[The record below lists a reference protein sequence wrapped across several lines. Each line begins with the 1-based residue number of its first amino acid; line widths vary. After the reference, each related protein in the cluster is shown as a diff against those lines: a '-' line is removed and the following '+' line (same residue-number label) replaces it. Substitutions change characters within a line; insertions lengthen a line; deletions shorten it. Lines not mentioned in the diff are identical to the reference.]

1 MTAPMLVQLGSMGV
15 LVAVLA
21 FCVVWVS
28 SDTNK
33 YRRLVWVTLFLT
45 FDLIMFGAFTRLTDS
60 GLGCPDWP
68 GCYGHSNPLLAHA
81 HISAA
86 QEAMPFGPVTVTKA
100 WIEMIHRYFAMG
112 VGVLIIALMVLAWV
126 GWFKRRSAKS
136 PATGSSGLLPSFPR
150 TRESNLRSNMDS
162 RVCGNDGGDANDG
175 VDRGK
180 YLPWLPTALFLM
192 VCLQGA
198 FGAWTVTQKLQP
210 VIVTTHLL
218 LGLTLLAMMAWL
230 AARQSDHAPVAA
242 SAAGLVKP
250 AMVALLLLV
259 IQIALG
265 GWVSTNYA
273 ALACTDFPLCHG
285 ALVPQMDFAN
295 GFTLWRHLGM
305 TADGDFLTF
314 QALTA
319 IHWTHRSFAFVVI
332 AFIVWLAWKALRT
345 AGLQNTGRWLL
356 IVIGLQ
362 LFTGLSTIYFNWP
375 LAIAVVHNGGAAAL
389 LVLLVMLNYKARLV
403 PGRHAVSAAASH
415 SAIVESLNQ
424 HP

>member
-33 YRRLVWVTLFLT
+33 YRKLVWVTLFLT

-86 QEAMPFGPVTVTKA
+86 QEAMPFGPVTVKKA

-112 VGVLIIALMVLAWV
+112 VGVLIIALMAISWLRWLKSRRQPAQRLAK
-126 GWFKRRSAKS
+126 FS
-136 PATGSSGLLPSFPR
+136 PWYPTLLFF
-150 TRESNLRSNMDS
+150 
-162 RVCGNDGGDANDG
+162 C
-175 VDRGK
+175 
-180 YLPWLPTALFLM
+180 

-218 LGLTLLAMMAWL
+218 LGLSLLAMMAWMG
-230 AARQSDHAPVAA
+230 ARQNDHAPVAA
-242 SAAGLVKP
+242 SGAGLVRP
-250 AMVALLLLV
+250 AAIALVLLV

-332 AFIVWLAWKALRT
+332 AVIAWLAWKALRT
-345 AGLQNTGRWLL
+345 AGLRNTGRWLL

-362 LFTGLSTIYFNWP
+362 LLTGLSTIYFNWP

-389 LVLLVMLNYKARLV
+389 LVLLVMLNYKARLA
-403 PGRHAVSAAASH
+403 PGRHAVSAAGSH
-415 SAIVESLNQ
+415 SAIVDSLNP

>member
-1 MTAPMLVQLGSMGV
+1 MLIQLGSMGV

-33 YRRLVWVTLFLT
+33 YRKLVWVTLFLT

-68 GCYGHSNPLLAHA
+68 GCYGHSNPLQAHE

-86 QEAMPFGPVTVTKA
+86 QDAMPTGPVTVMKA
-100 WIEMIHRYFAMG
+100 WIEMTHRYFAMG
-112 VGVLIIALMVLAWV
+112 VGVLIIALMVIAWIS
-126 GWFKRRSAKS
+126 WFKRTSGKPAGSLATPSSA
-136 PATGSSGLLPSFPR
+136 TPSFPR
-150 TRESNLRSNMDS
+150 TRESHLRSNLDS
-162 RVCGNDGGDANDG
+162 RVRGNDDG
-175 VDRGK
+175 LKGR
-180 YLPWLPTALFLM
+180 YSPWPPTFLFLL
-192 VCLQGA
+192 VCVQGA

-218 LGLTLLAMMAWL
+218 LGLTLLATMAWL
-230 AARQSDHAPVAA
+230 GARQNDHAPVAPAGA
-242 SAAGLVKP
+242 SLVKP
-250 AMVALLLLV
+250 AMIGLALLIV
-259 IQIALG
+259 QIALG

-332 AFIVWLAWKALRT
+332 AVIAWLAWKALHI
-345 AGLQNTGRWLL
+345 AGLKNTGRWLL
-356 IVIGLQ
+356 IIVGLQ
-362 LFTGLSTIYFNWP
+362 LLTGLSTIYFNWP
-375 LAIAVVHNGGAAAL
+375 LAIAVVHNGGAALL
-389 LVLLVMLNYKARLV
+389 LVLLVMLNYKARLA
-403 PGRHAVSAAASH
+403 PRPHAVPAVASQPVT
-415 SAIVESLNQ
+415 ADRLN
-424 HP
+424 PRP

>member
-1 MTAPMLVQLGSMGV
+1 MTAPMLFQLGSMGV

-33 YRRLVWVTLFLT
+33 YRKLVWVTLFLT

-86 QEAMPFGPVTVTKA
+86 QEAMPFGPVTVKKA

-112 VGVLIIALMVLAWV
+112 VGVLIVTLMVLAWIN
-126 GWFKRRSAKS
+126 WFKRASGSTVASSATPS
-136 PATGSSGLLPSFPR
+136 LATPSFPR
-150 TRESNLRSNMDS
+150 TRESNLRSNLDS
-162 RVCGNDGGDANDG
+162 RVRGNDGGMR
-175 VDRGK
+175 VE
-180 YLPWLPTALFLM
+180 YSPWLPTLLFFM

-218 LGLTLLAMMAWL
+218 LGLSLLAMMAWL

-332 AFIVWLAWKALRT
+332 AFVVWLAWKALRT

-389 LVLLVMLNYKARLV
+389 LVLLVMLNYKARLA
-403 PGRHAVSAAASH
+403 PGRYAVSGAGSH